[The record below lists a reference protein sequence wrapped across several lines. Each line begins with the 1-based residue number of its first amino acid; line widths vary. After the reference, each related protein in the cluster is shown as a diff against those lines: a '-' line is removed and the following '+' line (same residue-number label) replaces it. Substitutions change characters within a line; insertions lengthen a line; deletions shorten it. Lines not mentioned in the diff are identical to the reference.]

1 VGLLESS
8 CAATSEAL
16 SDRLDGELRG
26 LRRVRVARHLAR
38 CGRCRETLES
48 LGRLVHMLRELR
60 SVEPTEGR
68 SVTGDV
74 IDGLRSE
81 LNDA

>member
-1 VGLLESS
+1 LLQANCE
-8 CAATSEAL
+8 TTGEAL
-16 SDRLDGELRG
+16 SDRIEGELRG
-26 LRRVRVARHLAR
+26 LRRVRVARHVAR

-60 SVEPTEGR
+60 TVEPPEGR
-68 SVTGDV
+68 SVADDV